1 MVDSIGS
8 MNAIQVDKLVRN
20 FDDFRAVDE
29 VSFEVH
35 ESEIFGFLG
44 PNGAGKT
51 TTINMLC
58 TLLRPTGG
66 SAQVNGFDVSRQ
78 QSEVRSSI
86 GIIFQDPSLDDELT
100 AHENMRFHAMMYD
113 VSREDFKRR
122 SEELMEM
129 VDLTDKLGD
138 QVRTYSGGMK
148 RRLEIARGLLHRP
161 RVLFLDEPTL
171 GLDPQT
177 RRHIWQYLR
186 RLREQREVTMFMTTH
201 YMDEA
206 ENCNRIAIIDHGQI
220 VAIDT
225 PANLKERVG
234 GDIITLRTSDNEL
247 AGERLN
253 QAHGV
258 EARTGPEGQLIVE
271 IDRGDQF
278 IPTIIETFSNGK
290 ISVQSVSLRQPTL
303 EDVFIKLT
311 GHAIREEEAD
321 SKSQMRQRGRMFG
334 RLSRRS

>member
-1 MVDSIGS
+1 MVNSFDH
-8 MNAIQVDKLVRN
+8 MDAVQVDKLIRDFN
-20 FDDFRAVDE
+20 GFRAVDGI
-29 VSFEVH
+29 SFEVR

-66 SAQVNGFDVSRQ
+66 GAQVSGYDISSQ
-78 QSEVRSSI
+78 QAEVRGSI
-86 GIIFQDPSLDDELT
+86 GLIFQDPSLDEELT
-100 AHENMRFHAMMYD
+100 AYENLRFHAMMYD
-113 VSREDFKRR
+113 ISRQDFQRR
-122 SEELMEM
+122 SKELMQM
-129 VDLTDKLGD
+129 VDLTDKLRD
-138 QVRTYSGGMK
+138 QVRTFSGGMK

-177 RRHIWQYLR
+177 RRHIWQYLH
-186 RLREQREVTMFMTTH
+186 RLREEREVTMFMTTH

-234 GDIITLRTSDNEL
+234 GDIITLRTSDNQL
-247 AGERLN
+247 ASTRLKE
-253 QAHGV
+253 AHGF
-258 EARTGPEGQLIVE
+258 ETRTGPEGQLIVE
-271 IDRGDQF
+271 TERGDQF
-278 IPTIIETFSNGK
+278 IPKIIETFSNGAK
-290 ISVQSVSLRQPTL
+290 PIQVQSVSLRQPTL

-311 GHAIREEEAD
+311 GHAIRDEEAD
-321 SKSQMRQRGRMFG
+321 T
-334 RLSRRS
+334 

>member
-1 MVDSIGS
+1 MS
-8 MNAIQVDKLVRN
+8 AIQVNELTKDY
-20 FDDFRAVDE
+20 DDFRAVNE
-29 VSFEVH
+29 ISFEVH

-66 SAQVNGFDVSRQ
+66 SAQVNGYDVSSQ
-78 QSEVRSSI
+78 QSDVRSSI
-86 GIIFQDPSLDDELT
+86 GLIFQDPSLDEELT
-100 AHENMRFHAMMYD
+100 AYENLRFHAMLYD
-113 VSREDFKRR
+113 ISREDFKRR
-122 SEELMEM
+122 SGELMEM
-129 VDLTDKLGD
+129 VDLTDKLRD

-220 VAIDT
+220 VAVDT

-234 GDIITLRTSDNEL
+234 GDLITLRTSDNEI
-247 AGERLN
+247 ARERLKE
-253 QAHGV
+253 AHGV
-258 EARTGPEGQLIVE
+258 ETRTGPEGQLIVE
-271 IDRGDQF
+271 TERGDQF
-278 IPTIIETFSNGK
+278 IPKIIETFSNGAK
-290 ISVQSVSLRQPTL
+290 PIEVQSVSLRQPTL

-311 GHAIREEEAD
+311 GHTIREQEAD
-321 SKSQMRQRGRMFG
+321 SKERMRQRGRMFG
-334 RLSRRS
+334 RLRR

>member
-1 MVDSIGS
+1 
-8 MNAIQVDKLVRN
+8 
-20 FDDFRAVDE
+20 
-29 VSFEVH
+29 
-35 ESEIFGFLG
+35 
-44 PNGAGKT
+44 
-51 TTINMLC
+51 ML
-58 TLLRPTGG
+58 
-66 SAQVNGFDVSRQ
+66 
-78 QSEVRSSI
+78 
-86 GIIFQDPSLDDELT
+86 
-100 AHENMRFHAMMYD
+100 YD
-113 VSREDFKRR
+113 ISREDFKRR
-122 SEELMEM
+122 TDELMEM

-148 RRLEIARGLLHRP
+148 RRLEIARGLLHSP

-186 RLREQREVTMFMTTH
+186 ELREQREVTMFLTTH

-206 ENCNRIAIIDHGQI
+206 ENCNRIAIIDNGQI

-247 AGERLN
+247 ASQRINEV
-253 QAHGV
+253 HGV
-258 EARTGPEGQLIVE
+258 ETRTGPEGQLIVE

-278 IPTIIETFSNGK
+278 IPKVIETFSNGAK
-290 ISVQSVSLRQPTL
+290 PIEVQSVSLRQPTL

-321 SKSQMRQRGRMFG
+321 TKSQMRQRGRMFG
-334 RLSRRS
+334 RFGRRS